1 MMWYLFNQLYSGKNY
16 IQLFQKCEC
25 AQVGPSSAN
34 IYKKGGGGSKK
45 RAILWEPNNWMTP
58 YGYISPKRITMT
70 PKTWFSKYT
79 LAFIHYI

>member
-45 RAILWEPNNWMTP
+45 GQFYENLIIE
-58 YGYISPKRITMT
+58 
-70 PKTWFSKYT
+70 
-79 LAFIHYI
+79 